1 MSRGRWVIF
10 GFLLG
15 WGLASYAGAAPAVKP
30 TPRPKNKQ
38 ESRNQFPLI
47 LYYHQ
52 FSSKSRDAFRAQL
65 QGLKEQGYQAIQSED
80 LVRALATGTSLPEK
94 SVLIHIDDVY
104 ESAYRVAVP
113 LLREFKM
120 KAEFFAHT
128 QFVGSEQ
135 GARKMTWAQL
145 RELESDP
152 LFQVSSHTLTH
163 PDLRKTVGVLPA
175 PQCRDY
181 TTLLAQELKQ
191 PILDL
196 EKQLK
201 PEKMP
206 AVLAYPMGKYNSS
219 VRAAA
224 QEYYLL
230 AYATELSRAD
240 SEKSESWIYEIPR
253 TKMEPHYD
261 LQETIAEHEKRVSRL
276 NLQSETL
283 KLPENWKKRAKRWL
297 HSGFLTEGMK

>member
-1 MSRGRWVIF
+1 M
-10 GFLLG
+10 
-15 WGLASYAGAAPAVKP
+15 
-30 TPRPKNKQ
+30 KQ
-38 ESRNQFPLI
+38 EARTRFPLI

-65 QGLKEQGYQAIQSED
+65 QGLKDQGYQSIQSED
-80 LVRALATGTSLPEK
+80 LIRSLVTGKPLPEK

-128 QFVGSEQ
+128 QFVGSEK
-135 GARKMTWAQL
+135 GAPKMTWAQL

-163 PDLRKTVGVLPA
+163 PDLRKTVGVVPQ
-175 PQCRDY
+175 PQCQNY
-181 TTLLAQELKQ
+181 TSLLAQELKQ

-196 EKQLK
+196 EKQLG

-224 QEYYLL
+224 QDYYLL
-230 AYATELSRAD
+230 AYATELSPAD
-240 SEKSESWIYEIPR
+240 SEKSPSWLYEIPR

-261 LQETIAEHEKRVSRL
+261 LLETISEHEKRVSKL

-297 HSGFLTEGMK
+297 HSGFLAEGMR

>member
-10 GFLLG
+10 GVLLG
-15 WGLASYAGAAPAVKP
+15 WGLASYAGATPTVKP

-38 ESRNQFPLI
+38 ESRSGFPLI

-52 FSSKSRDAFRAQL
+52 FSAKSRDAFRAQL
-65 QGLKEQGYQAIQSED
+65 QGLKDQGYQAIQSED
-80 LVRALATGTSLPEK
+80 LVRALVTGTPLPEK
-94 SVLIHIDDVY
+94 SVLIHVDDVY

-113 LLREFKM
+113 LLREFQM

-128 QFVGSEQ
+128 QFVGSEH
-135 GARKMTWAQL
+135 GAPKMTWAQL

-163 PDLRKTVGVLPA
+163 PDLRKTVGVSPA
-175 PQCRDY
+175 PQCQNY
-181 TTLLAQELKQ
+181 TSLLAQELKQ

-196 EKQLK
+196 EKHLK

-261 LQETIAEHEKRVSRL
+261 LQEIIAEHEKRVAKL
-276 NLQSETL
+276 NLQSKSL
-283 KLPENWKKRAKRWL
+283 KLPEGWKKRAKRWL
-297 HSGFLTEGMK
+297 YSGFLTEGMK